1 MLSQQTIGFLIERH
15 KNKISLAELLDLY
28 KLKYPNASYIRVARK
43 LFDDLKI
50 KHEPELVYNGDIW
63 IKNPRYN
70 KDYGFNSYFFVEY
83 DQSFLLDYFTVDNGQ
98 TVADALNY
106 VINNISYDI
115 VSELEE
121 NLNCSARDF
130 LGAYTDVFLDALQL
144 SEKFNISVLKDYK
157 KKEEQTVQNE
167 KNSKAP
173 ANSTELQEEKAK
185 NTLLKT
191 ENERLKAEN
200 AELKAQL
207 QDNVQRQ
214 SAVDSESVLE
224 NGKATRISKIQRD
237 IFTLLILKNYQ
248 GMESRNALFDVINA
262 DLKEQGINNK
272 GASYQTFDNLID
284 ENIRLTKIGLDG
296 KQISHS
302 PFPSKITK

>member
-207 QDNVQRQ
+207 QDNAQRQ